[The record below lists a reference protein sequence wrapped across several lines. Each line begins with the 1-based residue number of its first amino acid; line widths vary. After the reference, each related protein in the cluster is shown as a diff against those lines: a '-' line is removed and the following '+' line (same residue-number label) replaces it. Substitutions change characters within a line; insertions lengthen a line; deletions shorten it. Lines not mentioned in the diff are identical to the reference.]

1 MTLIVAATPLGNP
14 ADASPRLAEA
24 LATAGVIA
32 AEDTRR
38 LRRLA
43 ADLDVR
49 PAGRV
54 LSYYEQ
60 NERQRL
66 PELLAALRDGATVLL
81 VTDAGMPAVSDP
93 GHRLVAAAVAEDLP
107 VTALPGPSAVTTAL
121 AVSGLAV
128 ERFCFEGFPPRKP
141 GQRDKFFAEIATEPR
156 ALVFFES
163 PRRLAD
169 TLTALA
175 KAFGPE
181 RKAAVCRELTKIHEE
196 VRRGSLG
203 ELADWAAEG
212 VLGEVT
218 LVVEGAPGRPGGP
231 VEAATLAAEVAER
244 EAAGTDRKTAIT
256 EVARALGVPRR
267 QVYEA
272 VVTSRRERL

>member
-1 MTLIVAATPLGNP
+1 
-14 ADASPRLAEA
+14 
-24 LATAGVIA
+24 
-32 AEDTRR
+32 
-38 LRRLA
+38 
-43 ADLDVR
+43 
-49 PAGRV
+49 
-54 LSYYEQ
+54 
-60 NERQRL
+60 
-66 PELLAALRDGATVLL
+66 LLAALHDGATVLL

-93 GHRLVAAAVAEDLP
+93 GHRLVAAAVAEELP
-107 VTALPGPSAVTTAL
+107 VTVLPGPSAVTTAL

-141 GQRDKFFAEIATEPR
+141 GQRDNFFAEIATEPR

-169 TLTALA
+169 TLAAMA

-196 VRRGSLG
+196 VRRGGLG

-218 LVVEGAPGRPGGP
+218 VVVEGAPAGPGGP
-231 VEAATLAAEVAER
+231 VDAATLAAEVAAR
-244 EAAGTDRKTAIT
+244 EAAGTDRKTAIG
-256 EVARALGVPRR
+256 EVARSLGVPRR

-272 VVTSRRERL
+272 IVTSRRESR